1 MAYNFIRA
9 NTSVISG
16 NAPITDYPLTIS
28 CWFNTSLTN
37 TNQILVG
44 LYDVG
49 NISNCALLLRP
60 TALLSVSSR
69 ASSST
74 VFANS
79 SATHSTNVWHHGCG
93 VWSSAS
99 SRSVYL
105 DGGNVG
111 TSIANRALYNIVN
124 INLGNSNIVANV
136 GLQGNIAE
144 IGIWNIALSESD
156 IISLSKNLSPGL
168 IHSNNLVFYSPLIRN
183 VYDYTGISNIS
194 ATNNPSVTNH
204 VRIYT

>member
-9 NTSVISG
+9 NASVISG
-16 NAPITDYPLTIS
+16 NVPITEYPLTIS

-44 LYDVG
+44 LYDTS

-74 VFANS
+74 VFANAS
-79 SATHSTNVWHHGCG
+79 TTHSTNIWHHACG
-93 VWSSAS
+93 VWASSS

-111 TSIANRALYNIVN
+111 TSTASRALYDIVN
-124 INLGNSNIVANV
+124 INLGNSTIVGSV
-136 GLQGNIAE
+136 GLQGNIGE
-144 IGIWNIALSESD
+144 IGIWNIPLDQTDILSLAKN
-156 IISLSKNLSPGL
+156 ISPRL
-168 IHSNNLVFYSPLIRN
+168 IQPNNLVFYSPLIKN
-183 VYDYTGISNIS
+183 VYDYMGTSNIS
-194 ATNNPSVTNH
+194 AINNPSVTNH
-204 VRIYT
+204 IRIYQ